1 MALQTSTRQKQDVA
15 QLRLTAAELRKGLVE
30 LTIASGGIGGHV
42 GGSLSIMDVLAA
54 LYFRQLNIDP
64 ANPCWEERDRF
75 ILSKGH
81 AAMGLYVVLARAGY
95 FPMEELLQTYN
106 QLDSRFGKHCD
117 MHKTP
122 GVDANAGSL
131 GHGLSLGIGLAMA
144 ARYRG
149 LKHRVYVMMGDG
161 EQMEGSVWEAAMAGP
176 HFKLG
181 NLIAIVDRNK
191 FCIDGATEDIM
202 PIEPLAAKWRDFG
215 WNVIEI
221 DGHDMSQ
228 IVETLDN
235 LPPVDS
241 KTPTAIISQTIKG
254 RGVSLWE
261 GDCWYHYGDL
271 VDEKEKELALRDV
284 EEGIARAKA
293 ALPAG

>member
-1 MALQTSTRQKQDVA
+1 MALLTSTRQKQNVA

-30 LTIASGGIGGHV
+30 LTIASGNIGGHV

-54 LYFRQLNIDP
+54 LYFRQLNVDP
-64 ANPCWEERDRF
+64 ANPTWQERDRF

-81 AAMGLYVVLARAGY
+81 AAMGLYVVLAKAGY
-95 FPMEELLQTYN
+95 FPMEELLRTYN

-122 GVDANAGSL
+122 GVDANAGAL
-131 GHGLSLGIGLAMA
+131 GHGLSLGLGMAKA

-149 LKHRVYVMMGDG
+149 LKYRVYVMMGDG
-161 EQMEGSVWEAAMAGP
+161 EMMEGSVWEAAMAVP

-191 FCIDGATEDIM
+191 FCIDGSTEDIM
-202 PIEPLAAKWRDFG
+202 PIEPLKAKWSDFG

-221 DGHDMSQ
+221 DGHDMPQ
-228 IVETLDN
+228 IVKTLDN

-241 KTPTAIISQTIKG
+241 QMPTVIISQTIKG

-271 VDEKEKELALRDV
+271 VDEAEREQALRDV
-284 EEGIARAKA
+284 DEGIALAKA
-293 ALPAG
+293 ALQAG